1 MNKVV
6 NEKAFLNTS
15 LERIAAALKTGIVL
29 LDSERQ
35 VAWIDQ
41 RTQSRLNGGLE
52 QFVANLKGGEPHNGL
67 SCTIYTANIK
77 VGGEP
82 ANLCVIQETDLKDRG
97 MDIVA
102 AVETALA
109 DTSLFRD
116 TIIGKLKA
124 LQQASQASPAAPQT
138 SDLNNLTDRE
148 REVLALICEGR
159 SDAQMGVMLHLSQN
173 TIRNHIASL
182 YRKIGVN
189 RRGAAIIWARERSI
203 TAEHVIG
210 TRRRTRPI
218 GPQE

>member
-1 MNKVV
+1 MDKMV
-6 NEKAFLNTS
+6 NGKSCLNES
-15 LERIAAALKTGIVL
+15 LECIATALKTGIVL

-35 VAWIDQ
+35 VAWLDQ
-41 RTQSRLNGGLE
+41 RTQSRLNGGLS
-52 QFVANLKGGEPHNGL
+52 QFVADLRTGEPHNAL
-67 SCTIYTANIK
+67 SCTVYVANTK
-77 VGGEP
+77 VSGEP
-82 ANLCVIQETDLKDRG
+82 ANLCVIQETDLKERG

-124 LQQASQASPAAPQT
+124 LREMPSPAAQI
-138 SDLNNLTDRE
+138 SDLNSLTDRE

-159 SDAQMGVMLHLSQN
+159 SDAQMGVMLNLSQN
-173 TIRNHIASL
+173 TVRNHIASL

-203 TAEHVIG
+203 TAEQVIG

-218 GPQE
+218 GPQD